1 MSNQLLDDFKD
12 YDGLADN
19 QSSLQHIKQLK
30 QQMHPHLN
38 ANETIEWIAQPK
50 QGFLLRKND
59 GCLIPFSLVWGGFAI
74 IWELFAILN
83 QEIFFMI
90 FGIPFVLLGLYIM
103 FFRFIHDLINRKK
116 TIYALSNH
124 RLLLKKGDQIQSFFY
139 QGIRKTKL
147 IKYKK
152 GRGSILLNEAV
163 DQTNTGLNIPKL
175 SLDQIEDAEQVY
187 NLINKRIKK

>member
-1 MSNQLLDDFKD
+1 MM
-12 YDGLADN
+12 DN
-19 QSSLQHIKQLK
+19 QILDNFKEDNSQLK
-30 QQMHPHLN
+30 QQLYQCLLTGEM
-38 ANETIEWIAQPK
+38 IEWVAQPK
-50 QGFLLRKND
+50 QGILLRKND

-83 QEIFFMI
+83 QEIFFML
-90 FGIPFVLLGLYIM
+90 FGIPFVILGLYIM

-124 RLLLKKGDQIQSFFY
+124 RLLLKKGDQLQSFFY

-152 GRGSILLNEAV
+152 GSGSILLNEAV
-163 DQTNTGLNIPKL
+163 ENTNTGFNIPKL